1 MAFGFIW
8 IILGHYKLSFWP
20 YNCTGIKLS
29 NLENCFVLPASSIC
43 NKIENVSHWGYLN
56 LEKGAGP
63 LCDGKC
69 FLGDGEKRLSPEQ
82 HREDEDAYWDKRKN
96 SLGILSLKGR

>member
-1 MAFGFIW
+1 M
-8 IILGHYKLSFWP
+8 
-20 YNCTGIKLS
+20 
-29 NLENCFVLPASSIC
+29 LPASSIF

-96 SLGILSLKGR
+96 SLGILSLKGCPSYSEDLSTFGGFLESWMLEEVSL